1 MPSTEGG
8 GLVPLHRKR
17 NFSSWDPVSIPHGPA
32 LLLAHPNLSLL
43 FPAQPQHKTPPG
55 CLLQTAP
62 EVWSSTKQGYE
73 DLTLKY
79 WPKNH
84 CLVVALWV
92 DLNFSCAF
100 IFYILLVS
108 FSSGGGYLTQS
119 TRSSSPAWLCTI
131 LYHSPFCRNQDA
143 RSVIHPT
150 CVNSYRR
157 VNGSTLQ
164 KCIFLVLSGSAWTPK

>member
-1 MPSTEGG
+1 MGSAILAPGTLCPYRTVQPRCSLILTLACSSQSSPSTK
-8 GLVPLHRKR
+8 PLQAAYSK
-17 NFSSWDPVSIPHGPA
+17 
-32 LLLAHPNLSLL
+32 
-43 FPAQPQHKTPPG
+43 PP
-55 CLLQTAP
+55 P

-84 CLVVALWV
+84 HLVVALWV

-119 TRSSSPAWLCTI
+119 THCSSPAWLCTI
-131 LYHSPFCRNQDA
+131 LYHSPFCRNRDV

-150 CVNSYRR
+150 CVNSYCR
-157 VNGSTLQ
+157 VNGNTLQ
-164 KCIFLVLSGSAWTPK
+164 KCISF